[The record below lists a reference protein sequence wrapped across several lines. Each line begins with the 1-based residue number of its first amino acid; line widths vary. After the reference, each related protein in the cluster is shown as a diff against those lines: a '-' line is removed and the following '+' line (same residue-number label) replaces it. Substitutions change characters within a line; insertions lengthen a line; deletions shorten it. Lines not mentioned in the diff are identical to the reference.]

1 MRLSSSAGRH
11 NHSRIN
17 TNTTRGESVYI
28 GHLCM
33 QGKGT
38 VFVGCV
44 TMMSCSKQYLMES
57 VIISGYA

>member
-11 NHSRIN
+11 NHSRVN
-17 TNTTRGESVYI
+17 TNTTRGKSVYI

-38 VFVGCV
+38 VFVWMCD
-44 TMMSCSKQYLMES
+44 YDEL
-57 VIISGYA
+57 